1 MSAQALSYILDNSS
15 VTRER
20 LKCYYDFSKTGL
32 FVARTGASGNYFA
45 HMPNILPS
53 SNTGN
58 NPATILNHSSA
69 TSGSVLGIVTGSTGF
84 LFREG
89 SGDFT
94 RSNVLISGQIP
105 IQYNDCSM
113 VFSCENTGY
122 SAGIIFGSFEKTTDV
137 VAGQTY
143 IGSKGFNFGIN
154 DRGHLFFQSLSDQ
167 GEYIYCADSLEL
179 SNRNV
184 VSLSVGAGEV
194 EICRFDYLNQEFD
207 CQSFPV
213 TTEFVKNSETAYLGT
228 SKTFYKAPNV
238 FTRTFSGYLNSA
250 AIFSG
255 KLSSEA
261 LYSIGSGLVGEY
273 YFQQATTYQLT
284 GQITGYNTVY
294 TYETGVTGWTTG
306 ITGYKVMNSGYP
318 IFTGGYVATSSSVLE
333 GETGMFDYTL
343 GSGKYIE
350 IKGLLTNNI
359 FVSYEPTGTSAFATL
374 GLQNTPVTKYVY
386 SGVSGYL
393 TGSYLEPMYGPVEKT
408 GIIKQVFSGE
418 TPLYETISVTGYES
432 GVYLSG
438 LSDKLKKNYIYFLG
452 ERI

>member
-45 HMPNILPS
+45 HMRNIFPS

-69 TSGSVLGIVTGSTGF
+69 VSGSVLPIVTGTTGF

-113 VFSCENTGY
+113 IFCCENTGY
-122 SAGIIFGSFEKTTDV
+122 SAGILFGSFEKTTDV

-154 DRGHLFFQSLSDQ
+154 DRGHLFFQSLSDR

-261 LYSIGSGLVGEY
+261 LYALGSGLIGEY
-273 YFQQATTYQLT
+273 YYQQTGVYQLT

-306 ITGYKVMNSGYP
+306 ITGYKLLNLGYSIP
-318 IFTGGYVATSSSVLE
+318 TGDYVEVSTNTVWE
-333 GETGMFDYTL
+333 GETGMFYYSV
-343 GSGKYIE
+343 GSGKYLE
-350 IKGLLTNNI
+350 IQGLLDTN
-359 FVSYEPTGTSAFATL
+359 VSGYNPTGVSAFATL
-374 GLQNTPVTKYVY
+374 GLQDIPGLKYSY

-408 GIIKQVFSGE
+408 GIIKQIFSGE
-418 TPLYETISVTGYES
+418 TPLYETVSVTGYDS

-452 ERI
+452 ERL